1 LKGARSSLNF
11 KRTIWVAV
19 VKGGE
24 AKVVKVATTVTKDFT
39 ATIIEVVMVI
49 IVAMMAEVEV
59 ATVEDLEVAN
69 VVAMI
74 TDR

>member
-1 LKGARSSLNF
+1 LKGARSYLNF
-11 KRTIWVAV
+11 RRTIWVAV

-24 AKVVKVATTVTKDFT
+24 AKVVKVVTTVTKDFT
-39 ATIIEVVMVI
+39 ATITEVVMVI